1 MTNYPI
7 SIVFRVVAKEP
18 HPKHFSSGQI
28 GVTEEVVERTDNTLV
43 QFIRPA
49 TIEIT
54 KKRKINTFLANYE
67 DPRLIKLSSL
77 AHALFIADP
86 SGAEVRQKAV
96 EAMIIESLFEI
107 GDESMSFSRFS
118 EWIRAKQIP
127 EPSPIEFRKI
137 GESSKYL
144 RCDEQGT
151 VCYETDTRTKIQSIQ
166 AAFDSAQEKAIINV
180 AGNVAK
186 QSGISEELVR
196 QRIDI
201 KSLIEEYLC
210 SAFLQIRMMAN
221 YFRSTRVLFE
231 RLSTYKELDYIIL
244 KYFKRVAPDRPEEF
258 IIFKRAF
265 LEAVKT
271 LAESNN
277 VYIASIFHNVLLL
290 YYLNRNSQLSRGQLA
305 AIKEKEIYLDT
316 NTLYAHVCKASNF
329 NTALAFVL
337 SKLHKLGA
345 KVFLFDRSLIEYLG
359 SLESTLHKYRSKS
372 HYDFIEGG
380 PWIWK
385 EFISNVGR
393 YRSDFEYCVA
403 LHKIPKDLPKLE
415 TDFFDRARQELRK
428 INIELIR
435 LEPFLDKD
443 DLGGLYYK
451 VYDAKLK
458 FDPSSQWYMPK
469 YSQEQY
475 HQIVLHDANCLNK
488 LGHPATNPFS
498 AKKLFVTC
506 DFGLA
511 KIRRRE
517 HDKFEFLVTVP
528 EFYEFMLPYLFM
540 ENLMVKQ
547 PVEMPNFLL
556 ASILYRELFES
567 IDFKDLFG
575 KYIADNIDNLD
586 DFKILEELNNTK
598 RYRDLKEKY
607 SQLSTISSDS
617 KEFEDNLNKFFT
629 TSTELLAEYD
639 RKIRNSLATSFAQE
653 ELNARDRELKEMGE
667 RLKELEKKVQKFE
680 DKEKKRKKYIKK
692 KRKK

>member
-1 MTNYPI
+1 MDKCVIVKLDLCESKHYVDSQAARENEVRQNLLGKLHDFAKGIFPGADKQYPRGSSYSAQGDCI
-7 SIVFRVVAKEP
+7 YIVLERPTVAVRCSIEFMKGWYGNVPALPDCRAVLDYGDIYSSKKTPRLELLGEPFENIAKME
-18 HPKHFSSGQI
+18 KHFSSGQI

-451 VYDAKLK
+451 LVSLK
-458 FDPSSQWYMPK
+458 FVSVQVM
-469 YSQEQY
+469 
-475 HQIVLHDANCLNK
+475 
-488 LGHPATNPFS
+488 AT
-498 AKKLFVTC
+498 C
-506 DFGLA
+506 
-511 KIRRRE
+511 
-517 HDKFEFLVTVP
+517 
-528 EFYEFMLPYLFM
+528 
-540 ENLMVKQ
+540 
-547 PVEMPNFLL
+547 
-556 ASILYRELFES
+556 
-567 IDFKDLFG
+567 
-575 KYIADNIDNLD
+575 
-586 DFKILEELNNTK
+586 
-598 RYRDLKEKY
+598 
-607 SQLSTISSDS
+607 
-617 KEFEDNLNKFFT
+617 
-629 TSTELLAEYD
+629 
-639 RKIRNSLATSFAQE
+639 
-653 ELNARDRELKEMGE
+653 
-667 RLKELEKKVQKFE
+667 
-680 DKEKKRKKYIKK
+680 
-692 KRKK
+692 